1 MNRGGKMKLLLRSLL
16 LSSLCALSSW
26 SVSSD
31 ALVVTQSP
39 DVSVQEGETA
49 NISCCWKGTAE
60 RVRITWLKNQT
71 LIKNK
76 TNINQSTGFHDEKK
90 NKCSVLIIET
100 MTRNDSGKYICKV
113 TVEIP
118 VLKEVEGKGTTI
130 TVTARE
136 NPTKSTIISQ
146 NSKEGNLTH
155 PVIIALGVVVPL
167 FLITL
172 ICFCSLRKK
181 EGHAARV
188 IYEVP
193 HTDSIEADMDKGST
207 SSSRGSTQWC
217 EVDMY
222 DSLDYFERVEPKRT
236 K

>member
-39 DVSVQEGETA
+39 DVSVQEGETG
-49 NISCCWKGTAE
+49 NITCCWEGTAE
-60 RVRITWLKNQT
+60 RVGIKWLKNQT
-71 LIKNK
+71 LINNK
-76 TNINQSTGFHDEKK
+76 TVLIQSTGSK
-90 NKCSVLIIET
+90 NEQKSKCSVLIIEN
-100 MTRNDSGKYICKV
+100 MIRSDSGRYICKV

-118 VLKEVEGKGTTI
+118 LLAIAEGKGTTI
-130 TVTARE
+130 TVTSRKNITDSTTKDQKE
-136 NPTKSTIISQ
+136 NLPQ
-146 NSKEGNLTH
+146 
-155 PVIIALGVVVPL
+155 PVIIAMGVVVPL

-172 ICFCSLRKK
+172 ICFCCLRKK
-181 EGHAARV
+181 EGQAARV

-193 HTDSIEADMDKGST
+193 HTDSVEADMDKSST

-217 EVDMY
+217 EVAMY

>member
-39 DVSVQEGETA
+39 DVSVQEGETG

-60 RVRITWLKNQT
+60 RVRITWLKNQS
-71 LIKNK
+71 LIENK

-118 VLKEVEGKGTTI
+118 VLTAIEGNGTTI
-130 TVTARE
+130 TVRAQE
-136 NPTKSTIISQ
+136 NTTKSPAID
-146 NSKEGNLTH
+146 SKGGNLPH